1 MIILKWLLVI
11 ENIWALIPDTKEVI
25 WNWIF
30 KVIINFIDLTLIKF
44 KVGFLLDVTSVLD
57 WLKLIKNVFLVH
69 IIIYVPYWWILLLLL
84 TFLSFLNKNRLSVW
98 YQLLHS
104 HQLLILKIFTFLSL
118 TFSINVFSLLILE
131 ITLILIVCQKWILIV
146 KCYIVF
152 LFNIKAFVLIFFL
165 LDFEFIFRCKCLL
178 MIIFDFQDWIISLE
192 LRLFHI
198 VCTEETIPVLCCF
211 WSLLHRIVI
220 KYKRHIV

>member
-1 MIILKWLLVI
+1 MLKWLLII
-11 ENIWALIPDTKEVI
+11 ENIWALISDTKEVI

-30 KVIINFIDLTLIKF
+30 KVIIDFIDLTLIKF
-44 KVGFLLDVTSVLD
+44 EVGFLLDVTSVLD
-57 WLKLIKNVFLVH
+57 WLKLIKNVLVQ

-84 TFLSFLNKNRLSVW
+84 TFLSFLNKNWLSVW

-104 HQLLILKIFTFLSL
+104 HQLLILKIFTFLFL

-131 ITLILIVCQKWILIV
+131 ITLIQIVCQKLILIV

-152 LFNIKAFVLIFFL
+152 LLNIKAFVLIFFL

-211 WSLLHRIVI
+211 WSLLHWVVI
-220 KYKRHIV
+220 KNKWHIV

>member
-1 MIILKWLLVI
+1 LIILKWLLVI
-11 ENIWALIPDTKEVI
+11 ENIWALISDTKEVI

-44 KVGFLLDVTSVLD
+44 KVDFLLDVTSVLD
-57 WLKLIKNVFLVH
+57 WLKLIENVLVQ

-84 TFLSFLNKNRLSVW
+84 TFLSFLNKNWLSVW

-104 HQLLILKIFTFLSL
+104 HQLLILKIFTFLFL
-118 TFSINVFSLLILE
+118 TFSINVFSLCILE
-131 ITLILIVCQKWILIV
+131 ITLIQIVCQKWILIV
-146 KCYIVF
+146 KCYIIF
-152 LFNIKAFVLIFFL
+152 LFNIKAFALIFFL
-165 LDFEFIFRCKCLL
+165 LDFEFVFRCKCLL

-211 WSLLHRIVI
+211 WSLLHWIVI
-220 KYKRHIV
+220 KNKCHVV